1 MAFNTMKILNIL
13 CSLVLLVHFSIIAI
27 SILPDEYAVKKE
39 LKPLTKKY
47 VIPPFFT
54 QDWRMFAPPP
64 PFNTSVLV
72 QMESFKDGKNTFSNW
87 LDIYS
92 PLVTSRKGSPFFR
105 SGEAGVAY
113 FLFNCVN
120 NIRVI
125 GIQHF
130 ELGMASDSMRGDS
143 TRAGKYAERRLR
155 DTFTLE
161 DKSIIA
167 YTKHLIQKQ
176 PQLFITQA
184 QPDSV
189 FLHCRLIFDCFSN
202 YTERFLKFEDI
213 NTHKVYYT
221 QRPRFKLK
229 IDNRTL

>member
-1 MAFNTMKILNIL
+1 MKILNIL
-13 CSLVLLVHFSIIAI
+13 CMLILVVHFSIIAV

-39 LKPLTKKY
+39 LKPLTRKY

-72 QMESFKDGKNTFSNW
+72 QVESFKDGKNTFSNW

-92 PLVTSRKGSPFFR
+92 PLVTSRKGSSFVR

-120 NIRVI
+120 TIRVI
-125 GIQHF
+125 GIKHF

-161 DKSIIA
+161 DKSLIA
-167 YTKHLIQKQ
+167 YTKYLIQKQ
-176 PQLFITQA
+176 PHQFLPSA
-184 QPDSV
+184 QSDSV
-189 FLHCRLIFDCFSN
+189 FLHFRLVFDCFSN
-202 YTERFLKFEDI
+202 YTERYLKFEDK
-213 NTHKVYYT
+213 NTHKVFYT
-221 QRPRFKLK
+221 QRPRFKVH
-229 IDNRTL
+229 IDHETR